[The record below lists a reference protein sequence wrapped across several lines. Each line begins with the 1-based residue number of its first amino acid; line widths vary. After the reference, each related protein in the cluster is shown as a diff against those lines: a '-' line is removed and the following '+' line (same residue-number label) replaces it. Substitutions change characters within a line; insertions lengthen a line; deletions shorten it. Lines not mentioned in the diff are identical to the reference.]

1 MGYDRVYDT
10 RTGEVYRAYD
20 GFYEMYDQN
29 RADFD
34 NQDLQILEDTDY
46 ERYAQPI
53 TGYIED

>member
-20 GFYEMYDQN
+20 GFYDMYDRN
-29 RADFD
+29 RASFD
-34 NQDLQILEDTDY
+34 NQDLRILKETDDK
-46 ERYAQPI
+46 RYALPI